1 MTTFLTSP
9 TTTPFER
16 EPALRHT
23 ESYRST
29 QTDSGCRALAATE
42 TDYFN
47 TQLRSAVP
55 FDRETEYAITSR
67 VEQLSQE
74 RIATILGFPIVF
86 SELFARVAD
95 HLHSRSGGHEL
106 CSGDRTLERFSDA
119 ATALKDDRLAVENGL
134 LSAAEYARRLD
145 QLGQAVATDDALA
158 TTRFI
163 GSAAIERYRRLI
175 EREFHQSAH
184 SSSVDTHPS
193 TVQLVLD
200 ARRTYLRSIEE
211 ERARGVD
218 RVIRANLRLVYAV
231 SARFRVQQDLREELI
246 AAGNVALTRCAHD
259 FKASLGFRFSTY
271 AFKSINHAMVDILT
285 ERGRHTRTVS
295 LNRPVSN
302 GEDSAE
308 LIHVIADPTS
318 ADPHE
323 AVEAKDRHIRN
334 RAVIARALAELPIDE
349 RAVLERYFG
358 LNGRTTHSIPAIA
371 AELDRNA
378 AQIRACLE
386 RGKLRLRRS
395 IPPFDEWSA
404 VPADAE
410 SESAPIQPA
419 LLGQPTSRNRPW
431 SSGASNQRKPAEQT
445 PSIDPI
451 ATGRTERLAASPELL
466 ALTEAYTTELTR
478 IRRSA
483 AGNPSDTTPA
493 NTCLDQLRCFH
504 ESLTQRWPLGAAE
517 KRYGFQLEGEML
529 ALKKTLS
536 CAQVTALASAIERF
550 SAGIQAL
557 STEASS
563 IPNG

>member
-1 MTTFLTSP
+1 MTTLLTSP
-9 TTTPFER
+9 TATPFER
-16 EPALRHT
+16 EPAPRHT
-23 ESYRST
+23 EPHQST
-29 QTDSGCRALAATE
+29 RTGSGCRTLATTE
-42 TDYFN
+42 TDYFSA
-47 TQLRSAVP
+47 QLRSAVP
-55 FDRETEYAITSR
+55 FDRETEYAVTSR

-95 HLHSRSGGHEL
+95 HLHSRNGSREL

-119 ATALKDDRLAVENGL
+119 AAALKDDLLAVKNGV
-134 LSAAEYARRLD
+134 LSPTEYGRRLD
-145 QLGQAVATDDALA
+145 QLGKAVATDAALA

-175 EREFHQSAH
+175 EPEFHQSAR

-193 TVQLVLD
+193 TEQLVLD

-211 ERARGVD
+211 ERTRGVD
-218 RVIRANLRLVYAV
+218 CVIRANLRLVYAV
-231 SARFRVQQDLREELI
+231 SARFRVHQDLREELI

-271 AFKSINHAMVDILT
+271 AFKSINHAMVEILT
-285 ERGRHTRTVS
+285 EHSRHNRTTS

-308 LIHVIADPTS
+308 LIHMIADPTS
-318 ADPHE
+318 TDPHE
-323 AVEAKDRHIRN
+323 AVEAKDRQIRN
-334 RAVIARALAELPIDE
+334 RTVIAHALAELPADE

-358 LNGRTTHSIPAIA
+358 LNGRTTHSIPTIA

-395 IPPFDEWSA
+395 IPAFDEWSA

-410 SESAPIQPA
+410 SESAAIEPP
-419 LLGQPTSRNRPW
+419 LRGQPLSRNRPW
-431 SSGASNQRKPAEQT
+431 NTGASNQGKPAEQT
-445 PSIDPI
+445 PSIDSI
-451 ATGRTERLAASPELL
+451 DTGRNERLAASPELL

-483 AGNPSDTTPA
+483 AENPPDTTRT

-504 ESLTQRWPLGAAE
+504 ESLAQRWPLGAAE

-529 ALKKTLS
+529 ALKQTLTHDQIS
-536 CAQVTALASAIERF
+536 ALASAIERF
-550 SAGIQAL
+550 SAGIEAL
-557 STEASS
+557 RTEPSS